1 VRYALEHDHEG
12 GEGHE
17 DHEVRIDV
25 RQNRFDGRAEF
36 DLGKGFVDNV
46 RFRAGHADYRHDE
59 IEDNGEIGTSFFNK
73 GVEGRLEFV
82 QSTRD
87 GWGGGFG
94 AQYFRRSLNIV
105 GEEKFLPRTT
115 TEQYG
120 VFTLQ
125 TFDLGAVR
133 AEAGA
138 RYEHSISRADA
149 DADIGNPRLRRSF
162 NAVSASAGASYDLGG
177 NVRIGL
183 NASHSQRAPSA
194 EELFAGGPHAGTQ
207 SFEIGDPD
215 LKKEKSSGIEA
226 TLTGSGEGY
235 SFGASVFHSWFDDY
249 IYQQITGDIEDD
261 LPVFENRQNDA
272 RYFGIEVEASVRL
285 AQVGKF
291 AINLDG
297 VADYVRATIVDV
309 GPAPRIP
316 PFRILGGLEAQSDDV
331 QARVEVERVA
341 AQNRLAEFE
350 TRTDG
355 YTMVNA
361 SLSFKPFSGNASTIL
376 LSANNIFDVDARRH
390 ASFLKDFAP
399 LAGRDLRVT
408 ARISF

>member
-1 VRYALEHDHEG
+1 MGAPNSISVR
-12 GEGHE
+12 
-17 DHEVRIDV
+17 
-25 RQNRFDGRAEF
+25 
-36 DLGKGFVDNV
+36 GFVDNV

-125 TFDLGAVR
+125 TFDLGAVS

-138 RYEHSISRADA
+138 RYEHSVSRAQA

-162 NAVSASAGASYDLGG
+162 NAFSGRRARATISAATCGSASTPRTASARRQPKSCSPAAPTQAPVLRDRRSQSQEGKELGTG
-177 NVRIGL
+177 RNAHCSRRRLQLRRLRLPQLVRRL
-183 NASHSQRAPSA
+183 HLPA
-194 EELFAGGPHAGTQ
+194 
-207 SFEIGDPD
+207 
-215 LKKEKSSGIEA
+215 
-226 TLTGSGEGY
+226 
-235 SFGASVFHSWFDDY
+235 DY
-249 IYQQITGDIEDD
+249 RRDRGRPPRLRE
-261 LPVFENRQNDA
+261 PPERR
-272 RYFGIEVEASVRL
+272 RYFGVEFEASVRL
-285 AQVGKF
+285 AQMGKF
-291 AINLDG
+291 AINADG
-297 VADYVRATIVDV
+297 VADYVRATIIDI

-316 PFRILGGLEAQSDDV
+316 PFRLLGGLEAQSDNV